1 MPIVGLLAEDVWHN
15 GRLIIPAGT
24 EIHGATEVERER
36 MASGNQWTFVWQ
48 SGRPLLSGR
57 FTAS

>member
-1 MPIVGLLAEDVWHN
+1 MMSGTN

-24 EIHGATEVERER
+24 EIHGAAEVEGER
-36 MASGNQWTFVWQ
+36 IVSGNQWTFVWQ
-48 SGRPLLSGR
+48 SGRPLLSRR